1 MAKSFNN
8 LEARSAIDGFLGRQ
22 RQAIT
27 QASAMADQKASISL
41 ALQLGLL
48 TLIARQFTDS
58 GHDALTLTRVWWL
71 IPLSVATLISV
82 VLCLYVLM
90 PSIGSSR
97 PWKPKIQP
105 TSRNPLFFSSIAQF
119 TEEEYLEEL
128 GQLFQS
134 DRNIYEAT
142 VIDMHRECTVL
153 HKKKYR
159 FLQLAYQNFLLGILL
174 TAFCMVVKI
183 CVS

>member
-1 MAKSFNN
+1 MAKSFDN
-8 LEARSAIDGFLGRQ
+8 LDGRGTIDGFLARQ

-48 TLIARQFTDS
+48 TLIVHQFADS
-58 GHDALTLTRVWWL
+58 GHGAVTLGRVWWL
-71 IPLSVATLISV
+71 APLGVATLISV

-90 PSIGSSR
+90 PSIGSSM
-97 PWKPKIQP
+97 PWKPRILP
-105 TSRNPLFFSSIAQF
+105 SSRNPLFFSSIAQF

-134 DRNIYEAT
+134 DWKIYEAT

-159 FLQLAYQNFLLGILL
+159 FLQLAYQSFLLGILL
-174 TAFCMVVKI
+174 TAFCVVVKMCI
-183 CVS
+183 S